1 MIKVRA
7 NSELPLAPYIPDAP
21 TVYGQCM
28 AKRSLGEDDGY
39 YSMFSRRLIAG
50 LYLDPVVDK
59 RIQELCWRTL
69 YNGENPKDIGWEQQ
83 YRPIGPDGVTTLV
96 MYGIDIIGKRQ
107 HAIFAGTLEE
117 RQERDEIA
125 MVLKN
130 TWKAE
135 NRRQAAERAKR
146 EAEQEKR
153 EARAAAIE
161 RNREA
166 KAKAK
171 GESK

>member
-1 MIKVRA
+1 MIKARA

-28 AKRSLGEDDGY
+28 AKRALGEDDGY
-39 YSMFSRRLIAG
+39 YSMFSRRLLAG
-50 LYLDPVVDK
+50 LYLDPVADR

-69 YNGENPKDIGWEQQ
+69 YNGENPRDIGYEPQ

-117 RQERDEIA
+117 RQELDEIA

-130 TWKAE
+130 GWKAE

-171 GESK
+171 GETK